1 MAQPNDICGGISC
14 LHRWKAMAGIY
25 ALSEASSSSKMN
37 QVNIRESP
45 ISPLCV
51 SKLPLPPMSQ
61 PSATRFLLLLSR
73 RTPTRNR
80 PPPPY
85 QQRHH
90 LRTIFDGTFKPV
102 RDRGLDHAV
111 EREKSLK
118 PLISLKTL
126 IKREPSKSLPLSLIK
141 STLHFPFRPIEFI
154 RKYPSVFE
162 EFLPTPTILQPHIRL
177 TPETLHLDAEEQLV
191 YQSHQFKHQ
200 LSNRL
205 LKFLMIARIH
215 KIPLPLIEHLRWDL
229 GLPDDYTETVVP
241 EFSDYFRV
249 ADGFLELVCW
259 SHELAVSVIQNR
271 NKKDEFDGQ
280 LVFPVQ
286 FSTGFEMDKKYDGE
300 DDDGSGEGSKGFSN
314 WVYVI
319 FLSAGYFSPF
329 FLLP

>member
-1 MAQPNDICGGISC
+1 MATLGCSLLRFDLLSGARKVLAMAQPNGICGGISY
-14 LHRWKAMAGIY
+14 LHRWKAMVGIY

-51 SKLPLPPMSQ
+51 SKLPLPPMPQ
-61 PSATRFLLLLSR
+61 PGATRFLLLLSR

-111 EREKSLK
+111 EHEKSRK
-118 PLISLKTL
+118 PLISL

-141 STLHFPFRPIEFI
+141 STLHFPFRPIKFI
-154 RKYPSVFE
+154 CKYPSVFK
-162 EFLPTPTILQPHIRL
+162 EFPPTPTILQTHIRL
-177 TPETLHLDAEEQLV
+177 TPKTLHLDAEEQLV

-200 LSNRL
+200 SSDRL
-205 LKFLMIARIH
+205 LKLLMIARIH

-229 GLPDDYTETVVP
+229 GLPDDYIKTVVP
-241 EFSDYFRV
+241 EFPDYF
-249 ADGFLELVCW
+249 
-259 SHELAVSVIQNR
+259 
-271 NKKDEFDGQ
+271 
-280 LVFPVQ
+280 
-286 FSTGFEMDKKYDGE
+286 
-300 DDDGSGEGSKGFSN
+300 
-314 WVYVI
+314 
-319 FLSAGYFSPF
+319 
-329 FLLP
+329 

>member
-1 MAQPNDICGGISC
+1 MP
-14 LHRWKAMAGIY
+14 
-25 ALSEASSSSKMN
+25 
-37 QVNIRESP
+37 
-45 ISPLCV
+45 
-51 SKLPLPPMSQ
+51 Q

-90 LRTIFDGTFKPV
+90 LRTIFDGIFKPV

-141 STLHFPFRPIEFI
+141 STLHLPFRPIEFI

-177 TPETLHLDAEEQLV
+177 TPEILHLDAEEQLV

-200 LSNRL
+200 SSDRL
-205 LKFLMIARIH
+205 LKLLMIARIH

-241 EFSDYFRV
+241 EFPDYFRV
-249 ADGFLELVCW
+249 AGGFLELVCW

-300 DDDGSGEGSKGFSN
+300 DDEGSGEGSKDFSN

-319 FLSAGYFSPF
+319 FLSAGYFPPF
-329 FLLP
+329 FLLA